1 MTPPSPPPLIG
12 GQFFYSPPLTL
23 CWRQMILPP
32 FSLKPYDPQKI
43 PHPTSHIPHPTSPYP
58 PLQEIIMTGAFLK
71 GNFGKRKQTMLLKSP
86 IY

>member
-1 MTPPSPPPLIG
+1 MTPPFPLPPPTAHWWSI
-12 GQFFYSPPLTL
+12 FYSPPLTL

-43 PHPTSHIPHPTSPYP
+43 THPPPP
-58 PLQEIIMTGAFLK
+58 PLQTIIMTDAFVK